1 MGKLQMTK
9 CDTQRDPEPETEN
22 PILTDGQQFALQH
35 AALGSLS
42 VLVPSRQGVDAV
54 GHDFVCL

>member
-1 MGKLQMTK
+1 MAK

-35 AALGSLS
+35 AALGRLS
-42 VLVPSRQGVDAV
+42 VLVPSRQGVGAV